1 MFQRWT
7 KPTREEDVN
16 VAPHTYVF
24 SVFEGVSLS
33 ASNVRSQYVFV
44 TNNNYFE
51 YLLIFAH

>member
-7 KPTREEDVN
+7 KPKREEDVN

-24 SVFEGVSLS
+24 SVFEGGSLS